1 MIPPRDMTEKQY
13 AKAQMTPISANE
25 TVLFTFPRKIFLMRI
40 KYAKAPFKSSNR
52 EKKNGQR
59 KIIRSSLRRSS
70 VKNGA
75 LKDSANFINFR

>member
-13 AKAQMTPISANE
+13 AKAQMTSISANE

-52 EKKNGQR
+52 EKKMVRGKLSEAASGGVLSKMVLL
-59 KIIRSSLRRSS
+59 KIPQIS
-70 VKNGA
+70 
-75 LKDSANFINFR
+75 